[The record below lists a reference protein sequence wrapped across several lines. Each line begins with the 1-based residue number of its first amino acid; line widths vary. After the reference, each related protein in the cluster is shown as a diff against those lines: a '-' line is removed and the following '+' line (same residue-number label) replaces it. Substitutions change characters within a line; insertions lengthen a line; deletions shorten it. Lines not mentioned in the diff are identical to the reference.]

1 MGKEDHP
8 AASTPCEDARPQ
20 LRLRILLET
29 SIHHSYA
36 GHASLHAE
44 PSLLQHRNQGLTK
57 VQVLLKMIY
66 KALILYKT
74 PKAMDMYTFS
84 AVI

>member
-1 MGKEDHP
+1 MQDMP
-8 AASTPCEDARPQ
+8 ACTD
-20 LRLRILLET
+20 
-29 SIHHSYA
+29 
-36 GHASLHAE
+36 

-74 PKAMDMYTFS
+74 LKAMDMYIFS